1 MKRLIMPLA
10 ILALL
15 APLCILSLRA
25 ADQPPDAAPQSNLS
39 AAWTLQNRDFVDA
52 ASIGVSGDSPRL
64 ADLAIESLDP
74 KDRGRII
81 RLLDKKDLEL
91 SFSLDNSTLAATLS
105 AKSPKGQENLND
117 SAPLVFTAVDKAL
130 RKACAA
136 AYEDI
141 LKRLQTQKDAAQKT
155 LDQLRN
161 DLVRKKS
168 QLALIY
174 NIAETPPV
182 VDRLLDELRK
192 QEIALQV
199 KAVAVETEIRIIRGR
214 LGLPEPPDDG
224 PPAFDPATA
233 TPEQIKA
240 RIAEI
245 NAQIKKANSD
255 IKKYNQQIAEL
266 QKQIDQLAATSGED
280 DPAVKELGNAL
291 AEVQNAAN
299 ETADQSRK
307 LEREKWELEN
317 ADAALPAP
325 QTDEERA
332 AQSAQYLNRL
342 AELQLQQTVIN
353 SQQELLRKEI
363 DIRLERLKSLAA
375 LLAEIENLKNKEYY
389 LEKDFDRAA
398 DRYDAVSFEY
408 DLKKDTAIRRAH

>member
-25 ADQPPDAAPQSNLS
+25 ADEAPPPPQSNLS

-52 ASIGVSGDSPRL
+52 ASLGVSGDSPRL
-64 ADLAIESLDP
+64 ADLAIESLEP

-91 SFSLDNSTLAATLS
+91 SFSLDNSTLTATLS

-117 SAPLVFTAVDKAL
+117 SAPLIFTAVDKAL
-130 RKACAA
+130 RKAYAA

-141 LKRLQTQKDAAQKT
+141 LKRLQTQKDSAQKT

-161 DLVRKKS
+161 DLIQKKS

-182 VDRLLDELRK
+182 VDGILDELRK
-192 QEIALQV
+192 QEIALHV

-266 QKQIDQLAATSGED
+266 QKQIDELAATSGED

-299 ETADQSRK
+299 ETADQLRK
-307 LEREKWELEN
+307 LQREKWELEN
-317 ADAALPAP
+317 ADADVPPPL
-325 QTDEERA
+325 TDEERA
-332 AQSAQYLNRL
+332 AQRAQYLNRL

-363 DIRLERLKSLAA
+363 DKRLERLKSLAA
-375 LLAEIENLKNKEYY
+375 LLAEIENLENKQYY
-389 LEKDFDRAA
+389 LEKEFDRAA

-408 DLKKDTAIRRAH
+408 DLKKDTAIRRTH